1 MATRPDLN
9 MGSSLAPSQEQV
21 QAWLEDTAEFVRDYL
36 KSRIPR
42 RLAGIVSV
50 EDLVQEIWVKAW
62 QGAPRF
68 REHGSDS
75 VRNWLHT
82 IAKNVLL
89 NTLES
94 HNAVRHGGGVNHYSI
109 DDRLR
114 TSLAN
119 MMNDLASPSRTPSSS
134 ARACE
139 DMDAI
144 RIAVA
149 GLDLEQQHAVMLRYV
164 DQMPNS
170 EVATRLNKSVSA
182 IENLLFRA
190 RRTLRKRLLAAN
202 ELDDADT

>member
-1 MATRPDLN
+1 
-9 MGSSLAPSQEQV
+9 MGPASAPTADQV
-21 QAWLEDTAEFVRDYL
+21 QAWLEETKDFVRDYL
-36 KSRIPR
+36 RARIPR
-42 RLAGIVSV
+42 RFAGVISV

-68 REHGSDS
+68 RAHGPDS
-75 VRNWLHT
+75 VRNWVHT

-94 HNAVRHGGGVNHYSI
+94 HNAVRHGGGVQHYSI

-149 GLDLEQQHAVMLRYV
+149 GLDLEQQHAVLLRYV

-202 ELDDADT
+202 QLDESDD